1 MSDAAVDAAADGAA
15 EAMETVATT
24 TTTLAT
30 SALATISTYLSAHL
44 TATKDEAARFCSDVT
59 DKALASLEPDTSIY
73 VQDVAQALK
82 EVWQSLLLLIKA
94 LYAFLKLVGE
104 PLLRKL
110 AQTIARQPKPCTN
123 L

>member
-1 MSDAAVDAAADGAA
+1 MAA
-15 EAMETVATT
+15 TR
-24 TTTLAT
+24 
-30 SALATISTYLSAHL
+30 
-44 TATKDEAARFCSDVT
+44 DEASRFCSDVT
-59 DKALASLEPDTSIY
+59 DKALASLEPETAIY

-110 AQTIARQPKPCTN
+110 AQTIARQPTN
-123 L
+123 IKAAEVALLLTIFVLFKGRTILNVNIQQV